1 MKTAIIFKA
10 LLAGILLSGFYS
22 CNESADS
29 KVTRNTTVGI
39 SGEKILING
48 EPTLKGVTWQGIN
61 MEGLLPNS
69 RMVQGIFDDLNPET
83 VDRWKYPDTGEWD
96 PDRNTREFI
105 EAMPAWREHGLLGF
119 TINLQGGSPQGYSA
133 RQPWHNSA
141 IDSSGNLRPKYMERL
156 EMIMDKSDELGM
168 VTILGIFYFGQDE
181 RLRDDEAA
189 RQAVKNVA
197 DWLIEKEYRNVLIE
211 IANECDNRKYERE
224 IIKRDNIHELITLMQ
239 DYSEEQG
246 YRYPV
251 STSFNGNTVPSAN
264 VVEVSDFI
272 LIHGN
277 GVHDPARITEMVE
290 LTRTMEEYRPMPIIF
305 NEDDHYD
312 FDRDENNMKSAF
324 AAGAS
329 WGYFDFRREGE
340 AFEAG
345 YQSVPVDWRINH
357 ERKEAFF
364 NKLREIIGM

>member
-1 MKTAIIFKA
+1 MQILIRTIMSGMV
-10 LLAGILLSGFYS
+10 LLGLYS
-22 CNESADS
+22 CNEPAG
-29 KVTRNTTVGI
+29 KNEQRNTTVEI

-48 EPTLKGVTWQGIN
+48 EPTLRGVVWEGIE

-96 PDRNTREFI
+96 PDRNTHEFV
-105 EAMPAWREHGLLGF
+105 EAMSSWREHGLPGF

-133 RQPWHNSA
+133 QQPWHNSA
-141 IDSSGNLRPKYMERL
+141 IDSAGNLRPEYMARL
-156 EMIMDKSDELGM
+156 EKIMDKSDELGM

-181 RLRDDEAA
+181 RLEDDQAA
-189 RQAVKNVA
+189 RRAVMNVT
-197 DWLIEKEYRNVLIE
+197 DWLIDKAYLNVLIE

-224 IIKRDNIHELITLMQ
+224 IIKRDHIHELISLMQ
-239 DYSEEQG
+239 EYSEEKG

-290 LTRTMEEYRPMPIIF
+290 LTRAMDAYRLMPIIF

-312 FDRDENNMKSAF
+312 FEQDENNMKAAF

-340 AFEAG
+340 PFEAG

-364 NKLREIIGM
+364 NKVAEISRLK